1 MEASLQSNKP
11 ATTQDAL
18 LGLVSIT
25 RNPEETGQFDK
36 VFDEASQKL
45 DQDKRRTEEEEEEEK
60 KVKKKRVEIEVVGCD
75 LAGITGAETV
85 QKGKQG
91 KTQTPGPSKD
101 DLIQAEKKI
110 EISEE
115 AKKMKQLARQKAVA
129 QEHKESSKADQNK
142 TVKLRE
148 QNDPGKASKNKS
160 ILGAPSATKSLPT
173 EGQAK
178 GGTQV
183 APRQDSMVMPA
194 KQNIPN
200 VETRPVL
207 VEELRPATTAVETI
221 VRSGSQQAQQDLPR
235 ETSKDQSLP
244 ITPIQPNVP
253 STPIAASTQAMASLG
268 KSISPMLEKIW
279 DAVTTFRVRGEN
291 EMVVKVQPSNDT
303 EMQLTIKYGAGGVE
317 IEARMQQ
324 GDGRQL
330 ASGWNELQQQ
340 LSDRGVRLGE
350 LLSGNSEEEDLDSD
364 ARQYGR
370 QNQSHYR
377 PADIQLGDEQADWS
391 ALGIPT
397 REQETTK
404 SVKQST
410 DKVEE
415 AYDGWQS
422 WA

>member
-1 MEASLQSNKP
+1 MEASLQSSKP

-25 RNPEETGQFDK
+25 RNQEDTEQFDK

-45 DQDKRRTEEEEEEEK
+45 DQDQRRAEEEEEDEK

-75 LAGITGAETV
+75 LAGITGSETV

-91 KTQTPGPSKD
+91 KTQTSEPSTD

-110 EISEE
+110 ELSEK

-148 QNDPGKASKNKS
+148 QNDPGKASQNKS
-160 ILGAPSATKSLPT
+160 IVGTPSATKSLPT

-178 GGTQV
+178 DGTQV
-183 APRQDSMVMPA
+183 APRQDNMIMPA
-194 KQNIPN
+194 KQNPPKA
-200 VETRPVL
+200 ETRPVL
-207 VEELRPATTAVETI
+207 VEELRPATTAVETV
-221 VRSGSQQAQQDLPR
+221 VRSGNQQAQQDLPR
-235 ETSKDQSLP
+235 ETSKDQGLP
-244 ITPIQPNVP
+244 ITPIQTNVP
-253 STPIAASTQAMASLG
+253 STPIAASTQAMGSLG
-268 KSISPMLEKIW
+268 KLISPMLEKIW

-350 LLSGNSEEEDLDSD
+350 LLSGNSEEDGLDSD

-377 PADIQLGDEQADWS
+377 PGDIQLGDEQADWS
-391 ALGIPT
+391 ALGMPT